1 MATLVHSGQIRESA
15 VACAAQLRVLR
26 RIAAMLADTLG
37 DLSADARGSAP
48 WIGEA
53 SDWCAVTLD
62 GQITEWLS
70 KLAEVK

>member
-1 MATLVHSGQIRESA
+1 MATLVHSGNLRESA

-26 RIAAMLADTLG
+26 RVAAMMADTLG
-37 DLSADARGSAP
+37 DLSADAGNAAP

-62 GQITEWLS
+62 GQITELLS

>member
-1 MATLVHSGQIRESA
+1 MGTLVHSGNLRESA

-26 RIAAMLADTLG
+26 RVVAMMADTLG
-37 DLSADARGSAP
+37 DLSADAGGET